1 MGKFRDWLEQSS
13 RESAVN
19 ESSTQKT
26 EDINEAV
33 NVDELNASGI
43 GYIIN
48 KTLATAAQVHIWHL
62 LAKSGQKHS
71 ALGSF
76 YDALETEIDGL
87 AEKFLAIGG
96 VIGSFECKF
105 EAQYDDANIIL
116 AIREFREDVSGAIM
130 FVKDSADLQSM
141 LDGLTDLQEE
151 IDQFIY
157 RFKLD

>member
-1 MGKFRDWLEQSS
+1 MGKFRDWLEEQSKQTVV
-13 RESAVN
+13 EKV
-19 ESSTQKT
+19 E
-26 EDINEAV
+26 INEAV
-33 NVDELNASGI
+33 NTDELNASGI
-43 GYIIN
+43 GYIVN

-76 YDALETEIDGL
+76 YDELETEVDGL

-96 VIGSFECKF
+96 ILGSFECKF

-116 AIREFREDVSGAIM
+116 AIREFREEISGAIM

-141 LDGLTDLQEE
+141 LDGLVDLQESV
-151 IDQFIY
+151 DSFVY
-157 RFKLD
+157 KFKLD

>member
-1 MGKFRDWLEQSS
+1 MGKFRDWLEEQSKQTVV
-13 RESAVN
+13 EKV
-19 ESSTQKT
+19 E
-26 EDINEAV
+26 INEAV
-33 NVDELNASGI
+33 NTDELNASGI
-43 GYIIN
+43 GYIVN

-76 YDALETEIDGL
+76 YDELETEVDGL

-96 VIGSFECKF
+96 ILGSFECKF

-116 AIREFREDVSGAIM
+116 AIREFREEISGAIM

-141 LDGLTDLQEE
+141 LDGLVDLQETV
-151 IDQFIY
+151 DSFVY
-157 RFKLD
+157 KFKLD